1 MKRRN
6 NFSRALQ
13 NSAGSQRPTRV
24 QASSEATTLHLH
36 PRQSDPAR
44 DLALALDLDR
54 AGGPVALDPARII
67 LVGSAPSADLRIGDP
82 TVSARHARIGGD
94 GRGMVVEDLG
104 STNGTYVD
112 GVRVQRAWLAP
123 GVRLG
128 LGGFQATVVAQS
140 AAPRPRLS
148 NPPGMIGS
156 SAVFQDMLARLRKFA
171 GLAQAV
177 LLRGET
183 GTGKELAARAL
194 HAEGPRAGGP
204 FVAVNCGAIP
214 EGLFES
220 ELFGHVRG
228 AFTGAARAH
237 VGAFA
242 RAHRGTLFLD
252 EIAELPLGLQA
263 KLLRVLETR
272 RVVPVGGEQEQAI
285 DVRVVS
291 ATHQP
296 MERLVAEGRFR
307 SDLYHRLGVLAVD
320 IPGLSD
326 RPGDIPELVAH
337 FAAEL
342 AAEFGR
348 PVRVTEQGLRAAA
361 LRRFPGNIRELRN
374 LLLRAAAVHDGP
386 LGPHELFPAGPAAPA
401 AVDALAVPRGT
412 YAAMHRRMLELVV
425 REAGSIRKAAAQLDV
440 PRSTL
445 CAWLKDE
452 AA

>member
-1 MKRRN
+1 MH
-6 NFSRALQ
+6 
-13 NSAGSQRPTRV
+13 
-24 QASSEATTLHLH
+24 ASSEAITLHLH
-36 PRQSDPAR
+36 PRHPDPAR
-44 DLALALDLDR
+44 GLALALDLDR
-54 AGGPVALDPARII
+54 ASGPVVLDPARLI
-67 LVGSAPSADLRIGDP
+67 LVGSARSADLRIDDP

-94 GRGMVVEDLG
+94 GHGIMVEDLG

-112 GVRVQRAWLAP
+112 GVRIQRAWLTP

-128 LGGFQATVVAQS
+128 LGGFRATVVARDS
-140 AAPRPRLS
+140 PPRPRERP

-156 SAVFQDMLARLRKFA
+156 SPVFQDMLARLRKFA
-171 GLAQAV
+171 GLGQAV

-194 HAEGPRAGGP
+194 HGEGPRAGGP

-237 VGAFA
+237 VGAFV

-252 EIAELPLGLQA
+252 EIAELPFPLQA

-296 MERLVAEGRFR
+296 IERLVAEGRFR
-307 SDLYHRLGVLAVD
+307 CDLYHRLSVLAVD
-320 IPGLSD
+320 VPGLGE
-326 RPGDIPELVAH
+326 RPDDIPELLAH

-348 PVRVTEQGLRAAA
+348 PVQLTDEALRAARG
-361 LRRFPGNIRELRN
+361 RRFPGNIRELRN
-374 LLLRAAAVHDGP
+374 ALLRAAAVHDGP
-386 LGPHELFPAGPAAPA
+386 LGPRELFPAGPSAPTSTA
-401 AVDALAVPRGT
+401 GPADALAVPRGT
-412 YAAMHRRMLELVV
+412 YAAMHRSLLELVV
-425 REAGSIRKAAAQLDV
+425 REAGSIRKAAARLDV

-445 CAWLKDE
+445 CAWLKPE